1 MQGLNM
7 EWTSPCNP
15 VPKLVLLSEVTGVD
29 LIKVLLT
36 SGSIKRCLFIKYTYL
51 FVIKFICLL
60 IS

>member
-29 LIKVLLT
+29 LIQVLLT

-51 FVIKFICLL
+51 FVINFICLL